1 MDCILALKGKEYI
14 LTASNK
20 AFVRGITVLDD
31 LNDKSKVL
39 NYHNLLLYSGMEG
52 DTLNFSEYLQA
63 NVQLYEMKNSVELET
78 KAVANFVRKE
88 LADSLR
94 SRRPYGVNLLLAG
107 YDIVSKSVELYFL
120 DNLATFSSVSYACH
134 GYGSYY
140 VLSLLDKY
148 YQQDITLE
156 KGLELLRKCLDE
168 MKTRLPIDFKSFIIK
183 IVDKNGISVIK
194 E

>member
-1 MDCILALKGKEYI
+1 MDCILALKGKEYV

-20 AFVRGITVLDD
+20 AFVRGITILDS
-31 LNDKSKVL
+31 NDKSKTL
-39 NYHNLLLYSGMEG
+39 NVHNLLLYSGMEG
-52 DTLNFSEYLQA
+52 DTLNFSEYIQA
-63 NVQLYEMKNSVELET
+63 NVQLYEMKNNIELET
-78 KAVANFVRKE
+78 KAVANFIRKE

-94 SRRPYGVNLLLAG
+94 SQRPYGVNLLLAG

-120 DNLATFSSVSYACH
+120 DYLATFSTVPYACH

-148 YQQDITLE
+148 HQQDITLE
-156 KGLELLRKCLDE
+156 KGLELLKMCLNE
-168 MKTRLPIDFKSFIIK
+168 IEIRLPINYKDFIIK
-183 IVDKNGISVIK
+183 IIDKNGISIVK